1 MAAARDA
8 SRWFPAMVSN
18 HVFDLLQR
26 YDKSEL
32 PDALTSYME
41 RREFYNYDD
50 HSREG
55 AAHGEF
61 VDDETADRFSILGTV
76 EQHVAKLKELEAI
89 GVKHFNI
96 YLMAGDRERTIDVY
110 GKEIIPQFAG

>member
-1 MAAARDA
+1 MVEQACVRDERHGPA
-8 SRWFPAMVSN
+8 VLEDEGDLRWCQPRVDR
-18 HVFDLLQR
+18 H
-26 YDKSEL
+26 
-32 PDALTSYME
+32 
-41 RREFYNYDD
+41 DD

-61 VDDETADRFSILGTV
+61 VDDETADRFSVLGTV

-96 YLMAGDRERTIDVY
+96 YLMIGDRERTIDVY
-110 GKEIIPQFAG
+110 GKDIIPHFA